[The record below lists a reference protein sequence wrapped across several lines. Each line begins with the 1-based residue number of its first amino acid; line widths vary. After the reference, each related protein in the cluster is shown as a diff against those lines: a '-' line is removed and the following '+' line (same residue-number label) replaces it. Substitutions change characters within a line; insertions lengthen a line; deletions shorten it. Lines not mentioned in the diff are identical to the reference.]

1 MKYRSRM
8 EIIDT
13 ILRSARA
20 GESFTRI
27 LYKAMISFSQAKEY
41 LSLLRAREL
50 IVYEEEEHVY
60 RITEKGL
67 RFMEA
72 YDEIRELVH
81 EGPERSGFEKS
92 QLSQKPLEKKA
103 EMYNW

>member
-1 MKYRSRM
+1 SRM

-27 LYKAMISFSQAKEY
+27 LYKAMISYSQAKEY

-67 RFMEA
+67 KFLSV
-72 YDEIRELVH
+72 YDEFNDLLSLEA
-81 EGPERSGFEKS
+81 EKS
-92 QLSQKPLEKKA
+92 IPSKQEHALLE
-103 EMYNW
+103 